1 MKEIIIRRLHDLK
14 NPPMVPR
21 FWRSHKP
28 KTGIQEDLT
37 SFQEHKTETKEFE
50 GQSSQM

>member
-1 MKEIIIRRLHDLK
+1 
-14 NPPMVPR
+14 MVPC
-21 FWRSHKP
+21 FWRSHEP

-50 GQSSQM
+50 GQSSQMWVFMGFQRLWGSV